1 MYKSSWWW
9 AWPMTMDST
18 RHLESEKTT
27 LPWKRNWISKDFIA
41 EEKLRLQ
48 HGGERTY
55 EDESESEKINAYK
68 NQIKRW
74 NAGKR
79 TVGKTD
85 WVMKSVIEKKRVDLS
100 DKAKIKV
107 RSTSPWS
114 EFSPRAFWAA
124 SLIIHLDCQEIWLVG
139 AVG

>member
-1 MYKSSWWW
+1 MKC
-9 AWPMTMDST
+9 
-18 RHLESEKTT
+18 REKNSRKNS
-27 LPWKRNWISKDFIA
+27 LSD
-41 EEKLRLQ
+41 EKC
-48 HGGERTY
+48 
-55 EDESESEKINAYK
+55 
-68 NQIKRW
+68 
-74 NAGKR
+74 
-79 TVGKTD
+79 D
-85 WVMKSVIEKKRVDLS
+85 WKKRVDLS